1 MRRVRQFCVSD
12 CGAGKCWRSSAAFH
26 AGGQLSAVTQGS
38 TVAEVQNCWLRKRH
52 ARVPFGRQA
61 VTFSSVN
68 YAGNRKR
75 GARMA
80 LSLPDVWCDPIANRA
95 LNELMHHYTVAQE
108 KSRLVLTK
116 KTGEMKLFLN
126 DLDDLHQW
134 DFMRNQQMVKEIER
148 LRGLLATTNQ
158 HRESWKVRALM
169 AEAQLLEAT
178 AKTGNKGGGAENV
191 GDVRYA
197 SLKRYLAK
205 RFHPDYA
212 PGLGIEKIV
221 RSEIFK
227 EIWNEIDRLDQ
238 GVSAARGATARSAAA
253 A

>member
-1 MRRVRQFCVSD
+1 MAHRGGLVIDTGTLRISPVVPHKSSIWSPSGHIFMSDVNFAGTVLVR
-12 CGAGKCWRSSAAFH
+12 
-26 AGGQLSAVTQGS
+26 GS
-38 TVAEVQNCWLRKRH
+38 
-52 ARVPFGRQA
+52 
-61 VTFSSVN
+61 
-68 YAGNRKR
+68 
-75 GARMA
+75 RMA
-80 LSLPDVWCDPIANRA
+80 LSLRDVRCDPIANRA

-116 KTGEMKLFLN
+116 KTGDMKLFLN

-148 LRGLLATTNQ
+148 LRVLLATTNQ

-178 AKTGNKGGGAENV
+178 AKTGNNGGCQNV
-191 GDVRYA
+191 ANVRYA

-212 PGLGIEKIV
+212 PGEGIEKIV
-221 RSEIFK
+221 RNEIFK
-227 EIWNEIDRLDQ
+227 EIWNEIERLDQ
-238 GVSAARGATARSAAA
+238 GVSATRFATARSSSAA
-253 A
+253 